1 MKQEEAIERIKARF
15 DKWALDNE
23 DMKAI
28 QTLIPEL
35 RENEDERI
43 RKALI
48 EGVRQIRCKNGIT
61 QEQMVAYLEKQKE
74 TGIQWFKSDN
84 VKNPDKPYIDKA
96 GMFYTT
102 DGRMCY
108 ASEIEKQKEQKPI
121 KWTDLTW
128 KDIVELEGIINN
140 VHYDFSDGIGQES
153 FGKEVLER
161 FRSTKGIEYLDEAE
175 QKYWREEGQKEQKLA
190 CEDNF
195 KWTSQ
200 DERCRGKLIDILELA
215 DIKYPATKD
224 SRDELWEW
232 LKELPMKFPNKNA
245 FVYGTLDSDDKW
257 SQTEEILGVDG
268 NPTCYK
274 QKPADDKS
282 FEEWIDDWWKYNKVN
297 NPDSYNKGDE
307 IQFDEQGFK
316 RFCRGIRNMYQQKL
330 VHTAKEMWKEMRLE
344 TYAQASGNRHE
355 PNYSDDST
363 KMFSLCDIDEIFE
376 KIDNSIVG
384 YSPQMMYPKKYV

>member
-23 DMKAI
+23 DIKAI
-28 QTLIPEL
+28 QALIPEL

-84 VKNPDKPYIDKA
+84 VKNPDKPYIDEV

-108 ASEIEKQKEQKPI
+108 ASEIEKQKEYEGYEAIPVESTLEYKLGFKAGKDSEKQKKQKPLKVGENAYFDPNTDMWFIKKEQKTI

-175 QKYWREEGQKEQKLA
+175 QKYWREEGQKEQKLNPDKEKLIKHCIGLILIEATDERFKEYGLTLKDCLTWLGRTA

-200 DERCRGKLIDILELA
+200 DERCRGNLIDILELA

-232 LKELPMKFPNKNA
+232 VKVLPMRFPNKNY
-245 FVYGTLDSDDKW
+245 FVYGTLDNDDEL

-274 QKPADDKS
+274 QKPADDVSK
-282 FEEWIDDWWKYNKVN
+282 EECV
-297 NPDSYNKGDE
+297 
-307 IQFDEQGFK
+307 
-316 RFCRGIRNMYQQKL
+316 
-330 VHTAKEMWKEMRLE
+330 
-344 TYAQASGNRHE
+344 
-355 PNYSDDST
+355 
-363 KMFSLCDIDEIFE
+363 
-376 KIDNSIVG
+376 
-384 YSPQMMYPKKYV
+384 